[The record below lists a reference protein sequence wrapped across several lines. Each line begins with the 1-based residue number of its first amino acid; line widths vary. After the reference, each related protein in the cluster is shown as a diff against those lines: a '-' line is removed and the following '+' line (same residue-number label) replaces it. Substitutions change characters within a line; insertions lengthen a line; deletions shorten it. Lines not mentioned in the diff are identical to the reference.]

1 MHEAVQGCA
10 VSTTQ
15 VPLIWHAFLL
25 AFMAWACGSV
35 ARDSASG
42 KLPHD
47 RSAIY
52 FCGAL
57 AAIMLALAL
66 IALGTFIAQLLNFGE
81 PHGES
86 NRGVFNVRPA
96 YEASIANAP
105 QANGQVD
112 DGDASRRGGIK
123 HGKSYQEI
131 LFPSQRPRGREKV
144 KNLIFL
150 SRNEPGVLTGPK
162 HRQVLSC
169 STGNHVECG
178 DTPLL
183 LFPKSF
189 HERLPRTPL
198 VDEGRSDQHRMRA
211 HVDKEK
217 AKRRI
222 ISGSTFNRWGRV
234 NQKAIRRDVKIWPLG
249 KLSLFPSRVCLPAN
263 KAHLLVREESEAKRP
278 RGDQPVGDGR
288 PVPPYWMKNQ
298 VKHISRIHFQS
309 LRSLGPR
316 AGFTAG
322 RARHA

>member
-1 MHEAVQGCA
+1 MHEAVQGGA

-86 NRGVFNVRPA
+86 NRGAFNVRPA
-96 YEASIANAP
+96 HEVPIANAP

-112 DGDASRRGGIK
+112 NGNASRRGGIK
-123 HGKSYQEI
+123 HGKGYQEI
-131 LFPSQRPRGREKV
+131 LFPTPRPGEKV

-150 SRNEPGVLTGPK
+150 SRNEPGVLTGPQ
-162 HRQVLSC
+162 HRQVPA
-169 STGNHVECG
+169 TGSRNRTEGG
-178 DTPLL
+178 DTTLL
-183 LFPKSF
+183 LFPGSF
-189 HERLPRTPL
+189 HERLSWAPL
-198 VDEGRSDQHRMRA
+198 VDEGRSDQHRMHA
-211 HVDKEK
+211 HIDKEK

-222 ISGSTFNRWGRV
+222 VSDSALNRWRRV
-234 NQKAIRRDVKIWPLG
+234 DQKAIRRHVKIRSLG
-249 KLSLFPSRVCLPAN
+249 KLTLFPGRVRLPSN
-263 KAHLLVREESEAKRP
+263 KAHLLVREDCKTKRP
-278 RGDQPVGDGR
+278 RSNQPVGDSR
-288 PVPPYWMKNQ
+288 PVPAAGIQNQ
-298 VKHISRIHFQS
+298 VKHVSGIHFQS
-309 LRSLGPR
+309 LRFPNPHTRFSRG
-316 AGFTAG
+316 
-322 RARHA
+322 ARHA

>member
-15 VPLIWHAFLL
+15 APLIWYAFLL
-25 AFMAWACGSV
+25 ALMAWMCGSV
-35 ARDSASG
+35 ARDSAGG

-47 RSAIY
+47 RYAIY
-52 FCGAL
+52 SCGTL

-66 IALGTFIAQLLNFGE
+66 IALGTFIAQLLSLGE

-86 NRGVFNVRPA
+86 NRGAFNVRPA
-96 YEASIANAP
+96 YEAFIANAP

-112 DGDASRRGGIK
+112 DGNASRRGGIK
-123 HGKSYQEI
+123 DGESYQKA
-131 LFPSQRPRGREKV
+131 LFLTRVPWEKV
-144 KNLIFL
+144 ENLL
-150 SRNEPGVLTGPK
+150 LLNRNEPSVLTGPQ

-169 STGNHVECG
+169 STGNHVECS

-198 VDEGRSDQHRMRA
+198 VDEGRSDQHRMHA

-222 ISGSTFNRWGRV
+222 VSGSALDRWRRV
-234 NQKAIRRDVKIWPLG
+234 DQKAIRRHVKIRSLG
-249 KLSLFPSRVCLPAN
+249 KLSLFPCRVCLPAN
-263 KAHLLVREESEAKRP
+263 KAHLHVRENSEESRP
-278 RGDQPVGDGR
+278 HGDHPVGDGR